1 MSQTPTEDIEATT
14 VTKPGK
20 SRSIVA
26 VVFFV
31 IAALL
36 LPLGLTAY
44 WGQRTLTDTQR
55 YIETVTPLSSDPAI
69 QDSVATIVSD
79 QVTSSIDLSAALGS
93 VLPPAGQAL
102 VGPLTSALENLLDR
116 AVLKVMQSAAF
127 QKAWVVFNTAAQ
139 KSLVTLLEGKPEGPL
154 QVDTNGTVLLDTTAL
169 YQAVRQQ
176 MIDDG
181 VSFASKLPE
190 TPPKDKQ
197 VVLLQS
203 DQLAQ
208 AQSIY
213 AITHPVS
220 TWTLWVAI
228 ALFILAILL
237 ARRRARMVLAVG
249 IAVLVGAVLLR
260 VGLTVGEN
268 QVQLALQNTPL
279 AQAEAAFFTTLTR
292 FLTNGVEWMLAIGIA
307 MAVLGW
313 LFGRSAPAAKIRSWT
328 GADVESADGSGFV
341 GWLRRYGRL
350 LALAIGVSAI
360 VIILALSLTLVQLLI
375 VSIALIVIGTLLWLG
390 LGKSKETV
398 LE

>member
-1 MSQTPTEDIEATT
+1 MSETATESTETP
-14 VTKPGK
+14 VVKGPRK

-36 LPLGLTAY
+36 LPLGLTAF
-44 WGQRTLTDTQR
+44 WAQRTITETTQ

-69 QDSVATIVSD
+69 QDTVATIVSE
-79 QVTSSIDLSAALGS
+79 QVTSAIDVSAALAK

-102 VGPLTSALENLLDR
+102 VGPLTSAIDNLLDR

-139 KSLVTLLEGKPEGPL
+139 KSLVTLLEGKPDGPL
-154 QVDTNGTVLLDTTAL
+154 QVDKNGTVLLDTTAL
-169 YQAVRQQ
+169 YQAVRQR
-176 MIDDG
+176 MVDDG

-197 VVLLQS
+197 IVLLQS

-208 AQSIY
+208 AQAIY
-213 AITHPVS
+213 SVTHPVS

-228 ALFILAILL
+228 ALFILAIIL

-249 IAVLVGAVLLR
+249 LAVLVGAVLLR
-260 VGLTVGEN
+260 VGLSIGES

-279 AQAEAAFFTTLTR
+279 AAAEAAFFTTLTR
-292 FLTNGVEWMLAIGIA
+292 FLTNGIEWMLGIGIA

-313 LFGRSAPAAKIRSWT
+313 LFGQSAPAAKIRSWT
-328 GADVESADGSGFV
+328 RADVESAEGSGFA

-360 VIILALSLTLVQLLI
+360 VIILALSLTLGQLLI
-375 VSIALIVIGTLLWLG
+375 VSVSLIVIGVLLWFG
-390 LGKSKETV
+390 LGKPKDAV

>member
-1 MSQTPTEDIEATT
+1 MSETATESTETP
-14 VTKPGK
+14 VVKRPRK

-36 LPLGLTAY
+36 LPLGLTAF
-44 WGQRTLTDTQR
+44 WAQRTITETTQ

-69 QDSVATIVSD
+69 QDTVATIVSE
-79 QVTSSIDLSAALGS
+79 QVTSAIDVSAALAK

-102 VGPLTSALENLLDR
+102 VGPLTSAIDNLLDR

-139 KSLVTLLEGKPEGPL
+139 KSLVTLLEGKPDGPL
-154 QVDTNGTVLLDTTAL
+154 QVDKNGTVLLDTTAL
-169 YQAVRQQ
+169 YQAVRQR
-176 MIDDG
+176 MVDDG

-197 VVLLQS
+197 IVLLQS

-208 AQSIY
+208 AQAIY
-213 AITHPVS
+213 SVTHPVS

-228 ALFILAILL
+228 ALFILAIIL

-249 IAVLVGAVLLR
+249 LAVLVGAVLLR
-260 VGLTVGEN
+260 VGLSIGES

-279 AQAEAAFFTTLTR
+279 AAAEAAFFTTLTR
-292 FLTNGVEWMLAIGIA
+292 FLTNGIEWMLGIGIA

-313 LFGRSAPAAKIRSWT
+313 LFGQSAPAAKIRSWT
-328 GADVESADGSGFV
+328 RADVESAEGSGFA

-360 VIILALSLTLVQLLI
+360 VIILALSLTLGQLLI
-375 VSIALIVIGTLLWLG
+375 VSVSLIVIGVLLWFG
-390 LGKSKETV
+390 LGKPKDAV

>member
-1 MSQTPTEDIEATT
+1 MSETATESTETP
-14 VTKPGK
+14 VVKGPRK

-36 LPLGLTAY
+36 LPLGLTAF
-44 WGQRTLTDTQR
+44 WAQRTITETTQ

-69 QDSVATIVSD
+69 QDTVATIVSE
-79 QVTSSIDLSAALGS
+79 QVTSAIDVSAALAK

-102 VGPLTSALENLLDR
+102 VGPLTSAIDNLLDR

-139 KSLVTLLEGKPEGPL
+139 KSLVTLLEGKPDGPL
-154 QVDTNGTVLLDTTAL
+154 QVDKNGTVLLDTTAL
-169 YQAVRQQ
+169 YQAVRQR
-176 MIDDG
+176 MVDDG

-197 VVLLQS
+197 IVLLQS

-208 AQSIY
+208 AQAIY
-213 AITHPVS
+213 SVTHPVS

-228 ALFILAILL
+228 ALFILAIIL

-249 IAVLVGAVLLR
+249 LAVLVGAVLLR
-260 VGLTVGEN
+260 VGLSIGES

-279 AQAEAAFFTTLTR
+279 AAAEAAFFTTLTR
-292 FLTNGVEWMLAIGIA
+292 FLTNGIEWMLGIGIA

-313 LFGRSAPAAKIRSWT
+313 LFGQSAPAAKIRSWT
-328 GADVESADGSGFV
+328 RADVESAEGSGFT

-360 VIILALSLTLVQLLI
+360 VIILALSLTLGQLLI
-375 VSIALIVIGTLLWLG
+375 VSVSLIVIGVLLWFG
-390 LGKSKETV
+390 LGKPKDAV

>member
-1 MSQTPTEDIEATT
+1 M
-14 VTKPGK
+14 
-20 SRSIVA
+20 
-26 VVFFV
+26 FFV

-36 LPLGLTAY
+36 LPLGLTAF
-44 WGQRTLTDTQR
+44 WAQRTITETTQ

-69 QDSVATIVSD
+69 QDTVATIVSE
-79 QVTSSIDLSAALGS
+79 QVTSAIDVSAALAK

-102 VGPLTSALENLLDR
+102 VGPLTSAIDNLLDR

-139 KSLVTLLEGKPEGPL
+139 KSLVTLLEGKPDGPL
-154 QVDTNGTVLLDTTAL
+154 QVDKNGTVLLDTTAL
-169 YQAVRQQ
+169 YQAVRQR
-176 MIDDG
+176 MVDDG

-197 VVLLQS
+197 IVLLQS

-208 AQSIY
+208 AQAIY
-213 AITHPVS
+213 SVTHPVS

-228 ALFILAILL
+228 ALFILAIIL

-249 IAVLVGAVLLR
+249 LAVLVGAVLLR
-260 VGLTVGEN
+260 VGLSIGES
-268 QVQLALQNTPL
+268 QVQLALHNTPL
-279 AQAEAAFFTTLTR
+279 AAAEAAFFTTLTR
-292 FLTNGVEWMLAIGIA
+292 FLTNGIEWMLGIGIA

-313 LFGRSAPAAKIRSWT
+313 LFGQSAPAAKIRSWT
-328 GADVESADGSGFV
+328 RADVESAEGSGFT

-360 VIILALSLTLVQLLI
+360 VIILALSLTLGQLLI
-375 VSIALIVIGTLLWLG
+375 VSVSLIVIGVLLWFG
-390 LGKSKETV
+390 LGKPKDAV

>member
-1 MSQTPTEDIEATT
+1 MSETATESTETP
-14 VTKPGK
+14 VVKGPRK

-36 LPLGLTAY
+36 LPLGLTAF
-44 WGQRTLTDTQR
+44 WAQRTITETTQ

-69 QDSVATIVSD
+69 QDTVATIVSE
-79 QVTSSIDLSAALGS
+79 QVTSAIDVSAALAK

-102 VGPLTSALENLLDR
+102 VGPLTSAIDNLLDR

-139 KSLVTLLEGKPEGPL
+139 KSLVTLLEGKPDGPL
-154 QVDTNGTVLLDTTAL
+154 QVDKNGTVLLDTTAL
-169 YQAVRQQ
+169 YQAVRQR
-176 MIDDG
+176 MVDDG

-197 VVLLQS
+197 IVLLQS

-208 AQSIY
+208 AQAIY
-213 AITHPVS
+213 SVTHPVS

-228 ALFILAILL
+228 ALFILAIIL

-249 IAVLVGAVLLR
+249 LAVLVGAVLLR
-260 VGLTVGEN
+260 VGLSIGES

-279 AQAEAAFFTTLTR
+279 AAAEAAFFTTLTR
-292 FLTNGVEWMLAIGIA
+292 FLTNGIEWMLGIGIA

-313 LFGRSAPAAKIRSWT
+313 LFGQSAPAAKIRSWT
-328 GADVESADGSGFV
+328 RADVESAEGSGFA

-360 VIILALSLTLVQLLI
+360 VIILALSLTLGQLLI
-375 VSIALIVIGTLLWLG
+375 VSVSLIVIGVLLWFG
-390 LGKSKETV
+390 LGKPKDAVPE
-398 LE
+398 

>member
-1 MSQTPTEDIEATT
+1 MSETATESTETP
-14 VTKPGK
+14 VVKGPRK

-36 LPLGLTAY
+36 LPLGLTAF
-44 WGQRTLTDTQR
+44 WAQRTITETTQ

-69 QDSVATIVSD
+69 QDTVATIVSE
-79 QVTSSIDLSAALGS
+79 QVTSAIDVSAALAK

-102 VGPLTSALENLLDR
+102 VGPLTSAIDNLLDR

-139 KSLVTLLEGKPEGPL
+139 KSLVTLLEGKPDGPL
-154 QVDTNGTVLLDTTAL
+154 QVDKNGTVLLDTTAL
-169 YQAVRQQ
+169 YQAVRQR
-176 MIDDG
+176 MVDDG

-197 VVLLQS
+197 IVLLQS

-208 AQSIY
+208 AQAIY
-213 AITHPVS
+213 SVTHPVS

-228 ALFILAILL
+228 ALFILAIIL

-249 IAVLVGAVLLR
+249 LAVLVGAVLLR
-260 VGLTVGEN
+260 VGLSIGES

-279 AQAEAAFFTTLTR
+279 AAAEAAFFTTLTR
-292 FLTNGVEWMLAIGIA
+292 FLTNGIEWMLGIGIA

-313 LFGRSAPAAKIRSWT
+313 LFGQSAPAAKIRSWT
-328 GADVESADGSGFV
+328 RADVESAEGSGFA

-360 VIILALSLTLVQLLI
+360 VIILALSLTLGQLLI
-375 VSIALIVIGTLLWLG
+375 VSVSLIVIGVLLWFG
-390 LGKSKETV
+390 LGKPKDAV
-398 LE
+398 